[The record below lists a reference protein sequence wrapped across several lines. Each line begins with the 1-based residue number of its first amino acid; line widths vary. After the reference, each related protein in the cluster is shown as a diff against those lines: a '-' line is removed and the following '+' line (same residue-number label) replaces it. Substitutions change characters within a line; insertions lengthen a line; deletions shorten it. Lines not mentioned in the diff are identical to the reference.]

1 MIAALA
7 IAFYIRGEDIEMND
21 NTAYSTHV
29 TDQPALTDESQYED
43 LNSLQ
48 L

>member
-7 IAFYIRGEDIEMND
+7 FYIRDGDIEMND
-21 NTAYSTHV
+21 NTAYSTQV
-29 TDQPALTDESQYED
+29 TDQPALTDESHYED
-43 LNSLQ
+43 LSSLQ

>member
-7 IAFYIRGEDIEMND
+7 FYIRGGIEMDD
-21 NTAYSTHV
+21 NSAYSTHV
-29 TDQPALTDESQYED
+29 TDQPALTDEPLYED
-43 LNSLQ
+43 VKSLQ